1 MKKIDEELAFN
12 QQQAEL
18 SNYYASDR
26 HRKVTTDS
34 DSDEELVAT
43 VLDVGMFTVKVS
55 HY

>member
-18 SNYYASDR
+18 SNYFASDR
-26 HRKVTTDS
+26 HRKVNT